1 MKKRGKYSSKK
12 EKKKAKEPIVHYHKP
27 ILNFLLGMSYDDL
40 YKTKLPGKSLGR
52 IQEQTSL
59 SATDLAQ
66 VMGISKS
73 KYYNLL
79 DQDYLDF
86 ESIDAMVDFATLW
99 QKGLDA
105 FDDNVIHLNE
115 WLDTRNENIGGIK
128 PIELLSTRIGRRSLE
143 KAFLRIEYSI
153 YG

>member
-1 MKKRGKYSSKK
+1 MKKRGKYSAKKRKK
-12 EKKKAKEPIVHYHKP
+12 EAKEPMVRFHKP

-40 YKTKLPGKSLGR
+40 HKTKLPGRSLGE

-79 DQDYLDF
+79 DQDYLEL

-105 FDDNVIHLNE
+105 FDDNVVYLNE
-115 WLDTRNENIGGIK
+115 WLSTRNENIGWRK
-128 PIELLSTRIGRRSLE
+128 PTEILATRIGRRELE